1 MFTSYSSNLFQR
13 GPAKTN
19 VGSAHGF
26 VGSATLVEAGVVK
39 TTAPLP
45 WARTSVIEVERI
57 SLNTMKPAS
66 GNEAAEWAVPAR
78 VSAATAAVTSG
89 MGRMGTRFGS
99 GARRLEPRFRRV
111 PDSLRHDVS
120 RRRLPAPVARE
131 RRGRCP
137 GGGARGR
144 RAGGRGRR
152 TSRPRGDR
160 GRRPRPG
167 ASDRGRA
174 ANLPSRR
181 GDRRH
186 PPRRGSELAG
196 EGRGRGGEGALR
208 HP

>member
-78 VSAATAAVTSG
+78 GSRATAVVTSG

-99 GARRLEPRFRRV
+99 GARRLKPRFRRV
-111 PDSLRHDVS
+111 PDSLRRDVS
-120 RRRLPAPVARE
+120 RRRLLVVTTVPVEAAVLRERVLQDANDRDSEVKIVAPAADVSPLQWLASDEDAARE
-131 RRGRCP
+131 EAHEVAERAAEGV
-137 GGGARGR
+137 G
-144 RAGGRGRR
+144 RAGRVE
-152 TSRPRGDR
+152 T
-160 GRRPRPG
+160 
-167 ASDRGRA
+167 
-174 ANLPSRR
+174 
-181 GDRRH
+181 
-186 PPRRGSELAG
+186 
-196 EGRGRGGEGALR
+196 
-208 HP
+208 